1 MGLDLDMPI
10 CPIDTGRYGSAE
22 MKRLFE
28 EDYRLQKMLD
38 VEAALAEVL
47 AELGEIPKEAAE
59 EIRKKAVVSLVTPE
73 RVKIKEKKTRHDIM
87 AMVEVLAEECGEY
100 GKYVHWGATS
110 YDIVDTAWG
119 MIFKDAISILEKR
132 LADLRDLLC
141 RLALENKNTIMVGR
155 THGQHATPI
164 TLGFKMAVYAAE
176 AGRNLERLKEI
187 KKRLILGKMS
197 GAVGTMA
204 SQGEKALEIERKVME
219 KLGLKSAE
227 ITTQIICRD
236 RIAEFVC
243 WAAITASSLDRISTE
258 IRNLQRTEIL
268 ELAEGFDVKG
278 QVGSSTMPHKQNP
291 IDCEK
296 VSGLARVMR
305 GLVVPAL
312 ENIPLWHER
321 DLTDSSSERFI
332 IPFSFIVLDEML
344 LTLNKVL
351 SNIRIYP
358 ENMRRN
364 LELSK
369 GAILT
374 EAVMM
379 ALAKKGVGRQKAHE
393 LLREVSMT
401 AFREGSAIKDVLLRM
416 PEIRE
421 RLSEREIED
430 LMRPENYLGKIHE
443 LIDRAV
449 KYAKSV

>member
-1 MGLDLDMPI
+1 MPI

-28 EDYRLQKMLD
+28 EEYRLQKMLD
-38 VEAALAEVL
+38 VEAALAETL
-47 AELGEIPKEAAE
+47 AELGEIPREGAD
-59 EIRKKAVVSLVTPE
+59 EIKRRALVSAVTPE
-73 RVKIKEKKTRHDIM
+73 KVKAREKKTRHDIM

-119 MIFKDAISILEKR
+119 LIIKEAVSILEKK
-132 LADLRDLLC
+132 LGELRDLLC
-141 RLALENKNTIMVGR
+141 RLALENKRLVMVGR

-164 TLGFKMAVYAAE
+164 TLGFKMAVFAAE

-204 SQGEKALEIERKVME
+204 SQGEKALEIEKGVME
-219 KLGLKSAE
+219 KLGLGPAE

-236 RIAEFVC
+236 RVAEFVC
-243 WAAITASSLDRISTE
+243 WAAIAASSLDRISTE

-291 IDCEK
+291 VDCEK
-296 VSGLARVMR
+296 VSGLAKVMR
-305 GLVVPAL
+305 GIVVTAL

-332 IPFSFIVLDEML
+332 IPLTFIILDEML
-344 LTLNKVL
+344 LTINRVIA
-351 SNIRIYP
+351 NVRIFP

-379 ALAKKGVGRQKAHE
+379 ALARKGMGRQRAHE
-393 LLREVSMT
+393 LLREVAIT
-401 AFREGSAIKDVLLRM
+401 AFREGISIKEVLLRR
-416 PEIRE
+416 PDVKTY
-421 RLSEREIED
+421 LSEGEIEG
-430 LMRPENYLGKIHE
+430 LMRAENYLGKIDE
-443 LIDRAV
+443 LVDRAIN
-449 KYAKSV
+449 YAKSK

>member
-1 MGLDLDMPI
+1 MPV

-22 MKRLFE
+22 MRRLFE
-28 EDYRLQKMLD
+28 EEYRLQKMLD

-47 AELGEIPKEAAE
+47 AELGEIPKEAAS
-59 EIRKKAVVSLVTPE
+59 EIRRKAVVDLITPE
-73 RVKIKEKKTRHDIM
+73 KVKMREKKTRHDIM
-87 AMVEVLAEECGEY
+87 AMVEVLAEECGDH

-119 MIFKDAISILEKR
+119 LIFKDAVAILEKR
-132 LADLRDLLC
+132 LIELRDLLC
-141 RLALENKNTIMVGR
+141 KLALENRKTIMVGR

-204 SQGEKALEIERKVME
+204 SQGENALEIERRVMH
-219 KLGLKSAE
+219 KLGLKPAE

-268 ELAEGFDVKG
+268 ELAEGFDVRG

-296 VSGLARVMR
+296 VSGLAKVMR
-305 GLVVPAL
+305 GMVVPSL

-332 IPFSFIVLDEML
+332 IPISFIVLDEML
-344 LTLNKVL
+344 LTMNRVL
-351 SNIRIYP
+351 SNIRVFP

-379 ALAKKGVGRQKAHE
+379 ALAKKGMGRQRAHE
-393 LLREVSMT
+393 LLREVSIA
-401 AFREGSAIKDVLLRM
+401 AFREGTTIKDALLKR

-421 RLSEREIED
+421 RLSEQEIED
-430 LMRPENYLGKIHE
+430 LMRPENYLGKIDE
-443 LIDRAV
+443 LMDRAIN
-449 KYAKSV
+449 YAKSV

>member
-1 MGLDLDMPI
+1 MPI

-28 EDYRLQKMLD
+28 EEYRLQRMLD
-38 VEAALAEVL
+38 VEVALAEAL
-47 AELGEIPKEAAE
+47 AELGEIPRDAADV
-59 EIRKKAVVSLVTPE
+59 IRRKAIVSLVTPE
-73 RVKIKEKKTRHDIM
+73 KVKAREKKTRHDIM

-119 MIFKDAISILEKR
+119 IIFKEAISILEER
-132 LADLRDLLC
+132 LVDLRDLLC
-141 RLALENKNTIMVGR
+141 HLALENKKTIMVGR

-176 AGRNLERLKEI
+176 AGRNLERLREI

-204 SQGEKALEIERKVME
+204 SQGEKALEIERRVME
-219 KLGLKSAE
+219 KLGLRPAE

-268 ELAEGFDVKG
+268 ELAEGFDMRG

-291 IDCEK
+291 VDCEK
-296 VSGLARVMR
+296 VSGLAKVMR
-305 GLVVPAL
+305 GLVVPSL
-312 ENIPLWHER
+312 ENVPLWHER
-321 DLTDSSSERFI
+321 DLTDSSSERFV
-332 IPFSFIVLDEML
+332 IPMSFIILDEML
-344 LTLNKVL
+344 ITMNRVL
-351 SNIRIYP
+351 SNIRIFP

-379 ALAKKGVGRQKAHE
+379 ALAKKGMGRQKAHE
-393 LLREVSMT
+393 ILREVSMA
-401 AFREGSAIKDVLLRM
+401 AFKDGVSIKDALLRR
-416 PEIRE
+416 PDIRE
-421 RLSEREIED
+421 YLTEREIEE
-430 LMRPENYLGKIHE
+430 LMKPENYLGKVEE

-449 KYAKSV
+449 GYAKGV

>member
-1 MGLDLDMPI
+1 MAV
-10 CPIDTGRYGSAE
+10 CPIDTGRYGSEE
-22 MKRLFE
+22 MKGLFGE
-28 EDYRLQKMLD
+28 SYRLQKLLD
-38 VEAALAEVL
+38 VEAVLAEVL
-47 AELGEIPKEAAE
+47 AELGEIPKEGAL
-59 EIRKKAVVSLVTPE
+59 EIKKKAVVDIVTPE
-73 RVKIKEKKTRHDIM
+73 KVKLREKKTRHDIM

-119 MIFKDAISILEKR
+119 LIIKEAISIIEKR
-132 LADLRDLLC
+132 LVELRDLLC
-141 RLALENKNTIMVGR
+141 KLALENKRTIMVGR

-164 TLGFKMAVYAAE
+164 TLGFKIAVYAAE
-176 AGRNLERLKEI
+176 AGRNLERLKELRR
-187 KKRLILGKMS
+187 RLVLGKMS

-204 SQGEKALEIERKVME
+204 SQGEKALEVEKRVME
-219 KLGLKSAE
+219 KLGLKPAE

-243 WAAITASSLDRISTE
+243 WVAITASSLDRIATE

-268 ELAEGFDVKG
+268 EMAEGFDVKG

-291 IDCEK
+291 VDCEK
-296 VSGLARVMR
+296 VSGLAKVMR

-332 IPFSFIVLDEML
+332 IPLAFIILDEML
-344 LTLNKVL
+344 LTINRVIT
-351 SNIRIYP
+351 NIRIFP

-364 LELSK
+364 IELTK

-379 ALAKKGVGRQKAHE
+379 ALARKGMGRQRAHE
-393 LLREVSMT
+393 LLREASMT
-401 AFREGSAIKDVLLRM
+401 AFRERSSIKEVLLRI
-416 PEIRE
+416 PEVRAY
-421 RLSEREIED
+421 LSEGEIEE
-430 LMRPENYLGKIHE
+430 LMRAENYLGKVDE

-449 KYAKSV
+449 EYAKSK

>member
-1 MGLDLDMPI
+1 MPI
-10 CPIDTGRYGSAE
+10 CPIDTGRYGSFE
-22 MKRLFE
+22 MRKLFE
-28 EDYRLQKMLD
+28 EEHRLQKMLD

-47 AELGEIPKEAAE
+47 AELGEIPVEAAN
-59 EIRKKAVVSLVTPE
+59 EIRRKATVTLVTPE
-73 RVKIKEKKTRHDIM
+73 KVKAREKKTRHDIM
-87 AMVEVLAEECGEY
+87 AMVETLAEECGEY

-110 YDIVDTAWG
+110 YDIVDTSWG
-119 MIFKDAISILEKR
+119 MIFKDATSILEKR
-132 LADLRDLLC
+132 LVELRDSLC
-141 RLALENKNTIMVGR
+141 KMAVENKKTIMVGR

-176 AGRNLERLKEI
+176 TGRNIERLKEL

-204 SQGEKALEIERKVME
+204 SQGEKALEVERRVME
-219 KLGLKSAE
+219 KLGLKPAE

-236 RIAEFVC
+236 RIAEFIC
-243 WAAITASSLDRISTE
+243 WSAIVASSLDRLSTE

-268 ELAEGFDVKG
+268 ELAEGFDVKD

-296 VSGLARVMR
+296 ISGLAKVMR
-305 GLVVPAL
+305 GLVVPSL

-332 IPFSFIVLDEML
+332 IPLSFIVLDEML
-344 LTLNKVL
+344 LTMNRVL
-351 SNIRIYP
+351 ANIRIYP

-364 LELSK
+364 LELTK

-379 ALAKKGVGRQKAHE
+379 ALARKGMGRQRAHE
-393 LLREVSMT
+393 LLREVSMV
-401 AFREGSAIKDVLLRM
+401 AFREGLSIKDALLRR
-416 PEIRE
+416 PDIKEY
-421 RLSEREIED
+421 LSEFEIEE
-430 LMRPENYLGKIHE
+430 LMRPENYLGKIDE

-449 KYAKSV
+449 SYAKSK

>member
-1 MGLDLDMPI
+1 MPI
-10 CPIDTGRYGSAE
+10 CPIDIGRYGSFE

-28 EDYRLQKMLD
+28 EEYRLQKMLD
-38 VEAALAEVL
+38 VEVALAETL
-47 AELGEIPKEAAE
+47 AELGEIPKEAAD
-59 EIRKKAVVSLVTPE
+59 EIRRKAVVSLITPE
-73 RVKIKEKKTRHDIM
+73 KVKVREKKTRHDIM

-119 MIFKDAISILEKR
+119 IIFKDAISILEKR
-132 LADLRDLLC
+132 LTDLRDLLC
-141 RLALENKNTIMVGR
+141 RLALENKKTIMVGR

-176 AGRNLERLKEI
+176 AGRNIERLKEL
-187 KKRLILGKMS
+187 KRRLILGKMS

-204 SQGEKALEIERKVME
+204 SQGEKALEIERKVMD
-219 KLGLKSAE
+219 KLGLKPAE

-296 VSGLARVMR
+296 VSGLAKVMR

-344 LTLNKVL
+344 ITINKVL
-351 SNIRIYP
+351 SNIRIYQ

-401 AFREGSAIKDVLLRM
+401 AFREGSTIKEVLLRR

-421 RLSEREIED
+421 HLSEREIED
-430 LMRPENYLGKIHE
+430 LMKPENYLGKIDE
-443 LIDRAV
+443 LVDRAV
-449 KYAKSV
+449 NYAKSS